1 MSNTSL
7 GPVNQQFD
15 FDNIINFRDV
25 GKFVNRLCGSQ
36 ILEEGVLFR
45 SARMKLQ
52 KETDNAYQM
61 SYILLVSLIFD
72 LGNQLFISNCNAQ
85 VAVRN
90 FKSDTKSAIPSTEH
104 RMAAKKRM
112 TEKSRIDVLKDAV
125 DDVDP
130 NVHLVQIPGA
140 RRFLISLIGKDFERA
155 LLWRLGWWDVIKA
168 AAWSASGYRD
178 SAAKLV
184 VREAMQPRGL
194 IGLSRDKLDHSG
206 YEMKDTFDVL
216 ADCNNYPVVIHCT
229 QGKDRTGLIVLLLL
243 LLTGVVPEEAMSAD
257 YVKSE
262 PELRVE
268 LQERLEEMHELGLS
282 DDFAKCPAGY
292 VADMKKYIDSKYG
305 GVEAYLLSIGINLK
319 KQETIRKKLIA

>member
-1 MSNTSL
+1 
-7 GPVNQQFD
+7 
-15 FDNIINFRDV
+15 
-25 GKFVNRLCGSQ
+25 
-36 ILEEGVLFR
+36 
-45 SARMKLQ
+45 
-52 KETDNAYQM
+52 
-61 SYILLVSLIFD
+61 
-72 LGNQLFISNCNAQ
+72 
-85 VAVRN
+85 
-90 FKSDTKSAIPSTEH
+90 
-104 RMAAKKRM
+104 MAAKKM
-112 TEKSRIDVLKDAV
+112 KTEKSRIDILRDTV

-140 RRFLISLIGKDFERA
+140 RRFLISLIGNDFERA
-155 LLWRLGWWDVIKA
+155 LLWRLGWWDFIKA

-305 GVEAYLLSIGINLK
+305 GVQAYLLSIGINLK
-319 KQETIRKKLIA
+319 KQEKIRKKLIA